1 MSAPPPEKGDS
12 ASGAAVDQSSPARK
26 DFESHDW
33 ESDAQWQRYLQ
44 GVELPA
50 LPALEAAALRRLKR
64 KYWLRSVV
72 SSCTP
77 LPHTQCA
84 HLLLAAAAA
93 LRLRLT
99 CLRRS
104 THRCPAG
111 PIGHLPIGQQRPACC
126 PTRRAGQHGPRR
138 RLLLLGIIGDE
149 S

>member
-12 ASGAAVDQSSPARK
+12 ASGAAVDQSSPARQ

-50 LPALEAAALRRLKR
+50 LPTLEAAALRRLKR

-77 LPHTQCA
+77 SPPHTMRPPPTGCSCSPSLEA
-84 HLLLAAAAA
+84 YV
-93 LRLRLT
+93 LT
-99 CLRRS
+99 
-104 THRCPAG
+104 P
-111 PIGHLPIGQQRPACC
+111 
-126 PTRRAGQHGPRR
+126 
-138 RLLLLGIIGDE
+138 
-149 S
+149 